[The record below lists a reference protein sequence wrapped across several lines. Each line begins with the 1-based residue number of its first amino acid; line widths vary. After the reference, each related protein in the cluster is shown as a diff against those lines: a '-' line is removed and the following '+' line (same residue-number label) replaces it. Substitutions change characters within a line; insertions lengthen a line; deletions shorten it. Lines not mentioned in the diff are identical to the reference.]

1 MEQVT
6 NSLSASIPLFYKLT
20 EVNVSSLNQTQQ
32 AFTMQLNNYLLLRR
46 FIFYL
51 IQKKLISIEE
61 SSLSSVHS
69 HRRQLTDEAINPS
82 SPIPIMTPVEQSES
96 LYSPEESDF
105 LAHFIGSSVGEQGED
120 VEYNRMINQPSIRVR
135 QKVEISRVNRYLS
148 CSIVT
153 PASTSQPTNPKPVYL
168 SIGRSHLSLLE
179 MVPGSLK
186 DAVVQLV
193 FSLYE
198 LLDICVE
205 DNNHRTLSVLVSDL

>member
-61 SSLSSVHS
+61 SSLSSIHS

-82 SPIPIMTPVEQSES
+82 SPIPIMTPVEVSES
-96 LYSPEESDF
+96 LYSPFNSFRKGAICLVSSLACAFNAASSSDDF
-105 LAHFIGSSVGEQGED
+105 TRRSF
-120 VEYNRMINQPSIRVR
+120 NRRAYR
-135 QKVEISRVNRYLS
+135 S
-148 CSIVT
+148 CSNSKIR
-153 PASTSQPTNPKPVYL
+153 ADK
-168 SIGRSHLSLLE
+168 
-179 MVPGSLK
+179 
-186 DAVVQLV
+186 
-193 FSLYE
+193 FS
-198 LLDICVE
+198 
-205 DNNHRTLSVLVSDL
+205 